1 MQYFDIIL
9 FALLAAYVIV
19 RLGRVLGRRPGSDG
33 QAPLSNPFRG
43 AAGGDENVVALR
55 ERGVRAS
62 DGEERADGDERESPD
77 EADTAAGLEEI
88 QRQDPGFDVRNF
100 LSGARSAYDM
110 VVTAF
115 AAADRDTLQRLLT
128 RDVFENFSRA
138 IEEREQRGETLETT
152 VIGVD
157 SAELVE
163 ARMAGRLAEVTV
175 KFVSQL
181 VNVVRD
187 RDGNAISGDGAARQV
202 VDIWTFVR
210 DPRSSDPNW
219 ALAETRS
226 PA

>member
-33 QAPLSNPFRG
+33 RAPLSNPFRG
-43 AAGGDENVVALR
+43 AAGGDENVVTLP
-55 ERGVRAS
+55 ERGARA
-62 DGEERADGDERESPD
+62 DGEERADADERESAA
-77 EADTAAGLEEI
+77 EAAAGLEEI
-88 QRQDPGFDVRNF
+88 HRQDPGFDVRKF
-100 LSGARSAYDM
+100 LSGARAAYDM

-115 AAADRDTLQRLLT
+115 AAADRETLQRLLT